1 MILNHLASIY
11 CNLILQE
18 IFQNDAP
25 PFFDLEERIYWDE
38 RNSTFSCV
46 QNSLKKVT
54 MDGFS
59 GRNNE
64 MKLIQFLLKKAR
76 VLRKMEII
84 SISTAEVMEKIQY
97 LSETL
102 SYFPRAS
109 PLASIEFCWSP
120 STVEHVM
127 FYKNFLVSLRLF
139 LRLGKISIRVP
150 SCGDLEIFTDSIHP
164 TLYFR
169 YYYVSI
175 NHQLSFIA

>member
-11 CNLILQE
+11 CNFILQE
-18 IFQNDAP
+18 NFQNDAP

-84 SISTAEVMEKIQY
+84 FISTAEVMEKIQY

-109 PLASIEFCWSP
+109 PLASIEFC
-120 STVEHVM
+120 
-127 FYKNFLVSLRLF
+127 
-139 LRLGKISIRVP
+139 
-150 SCGDLEIFTDSIHP
+150 
-164 TLYFR
+164 
-169 YYYVSI
+169 
-175 NHQLSFIA
+175 